1 MATADEARASVRRR
15 PFRISRWRLAGVLV
29 FALPLAV
36 YLAFANQNYGS
47 DAVGYILLIREG
59 TTASLF
65 QPHHLLYNPLG
76 YAVAQVLD
84 GIGVSAST
92 AWTMQV
98 VNSIAG
104 ATGVLLFFKV
114 LLKLSGRL
122 GLSTVFTLLLA
133 FSMAYWEYTVE
144 VEVYVVPATFLL
156 ASLLLML
163 DYLSGEK
170 RPGAGL
176 FLTLGLLTSAACLFH
191 EMHTLFVPVIVTF
204 TLFTVKSIRQRAL
217 MLALYMAPFVV
228 LVCGGYAAA
237 AHATGNLDSPG
248 SFWGWLTL
256 TFHAGAGW
264 GTLDYTNIPSAA
276 YGLFKTFFARSET
289 RDFLVTG
296 AIDRGGTGIMAVIGV
311 AGLTLAALAALT
323 IAKLKRVYRAHRGLV
338 LVLAVWLAAYGAFC
352 VWFDPYTHEFWIPLL
367 PPIWLLIFLALQ
379 QWQPARPRLGTAVPV
394 VLLVLLAS
402 VNFAGDILPNSDIA
416 NNENYCLAGKIDAL
430 DVGEDDL
437 VLIWGPVPLEGY
449 CRLFFDREVRVGSLA
464 HRPDSSES
472 EDITKEEWFSA
483 HERKIEDTLARGGR
497 VFVSENEITP
507 NTKESGAFL
516 GERRFLKTTDY
527 AVFYARYEDRLEP
540 VFSYLWR
547 SKETL
552 MYEIGETP

>member
-1 MATADEARASVRRR
+1 MVSRR
-15 PFRISRWRLAGVLV
+15 RLAGVLV
-29 FALPLAV
+29 FALPLAI
-36 YLAFANQNYGS
+36 YLAFANQNYGW
-47 DAVGYILLIREG
+47 DAIDYVSQIQRG
-59 TTASLF
+59 TTSGLF
-65 QPHHLLYNPLG
+65 HPHHLLYNPLG

-104 ATGVLLFFKV
+104 ATGALLFFRV
-114 LLKLSGRL
+114 LLKLSSRV
-122 GLSTVFTLLLA
+122 GLSAVFALLLA
-133 FSMAYWEYTVE
+133 FSMAYWEYAVE
-144 VEVYVVPATFLL
+144 VEVYVIPVAFLL

-163 DYLSGEK
+163 DYLPGE
-170 RPGAGL
+170 RTPGTGL
-176 FLTLGLLTSAACLFH
+176 FLKLGLLTSAACLFH
-191 EMHTLFVPVIVTF
+191 EMHILFVPVVVTF
-204 TLFTVKSIRQRAL
+204 TLLTVRAVRRRAL
-217 MLALYMAPFVV
+217 MLAAFAAPFVV

-264 GTLDYTNIPSAA
+264 GTLDYKNIPSAA

-296 AIDRGGTGIMAVIGV
+296 TIDRGGIGIMAVIGV
-311 AGLTLAALAALT
+311 AGLTLAALAVLT
-323 IAKLKRVYRAHRGLV
+323 IAKLKRVYRAYRGLA

-379 QWQPARPRLGTAVPV
+379 QWQPARPRLIVTVPV

-402 VNFAGDILPNSDIA
+402 VNFAGDILPNSDIG
-416 NNENYCLAGKIDAL
+416 NNENYHLAEKIDAL
-430 DVGEDDL
+430 GVGENDL

-449 CRLFFDREVRVGSLA
+449 CRLFFGREVRVGSLA
-464 HRPDSSES
+464 ERPHTASAEG
-472 EDITKEEWFSA
+472 ITKEEWFGA
-483 HERKIEDTLARGGR
+483 HEREIEDTFSRGGR
-497 VFVSENEITP
+497 VFISENEITP
-507 NTKESGAFL
+507 NSRETGAFL
-516 GERRFLKTTDY
+516 GETRFLKTADY
-527 AVFYARYEDRLEP
+527 AAFYAGYEDRLAP

-547 SKETL
+547 SKETR
-552 MYEIGETP
+552 MFEIEATS